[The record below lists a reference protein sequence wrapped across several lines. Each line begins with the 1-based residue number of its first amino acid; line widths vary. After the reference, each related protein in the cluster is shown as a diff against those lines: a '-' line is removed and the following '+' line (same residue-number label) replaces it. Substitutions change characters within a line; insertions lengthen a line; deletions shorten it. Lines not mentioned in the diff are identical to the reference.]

1 MKVDQ
6 ESERAWA
13 RVDRMAHALGWHK
26 EWTPQDPPWVD
37 YICQKM
43 AWCHMQ
49 DQLRKRDK
57 ELYNEC

>member
-1 MKVDQ
+1 
-6 ESERAWA
+6 
-13 RVDRMAHALGWHK
+13 MAHALGWHK